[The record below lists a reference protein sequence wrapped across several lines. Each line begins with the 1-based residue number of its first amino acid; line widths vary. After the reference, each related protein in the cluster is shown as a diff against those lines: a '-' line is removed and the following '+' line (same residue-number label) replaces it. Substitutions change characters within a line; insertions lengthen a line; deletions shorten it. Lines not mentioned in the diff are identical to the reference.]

1 MKPCVLIV
9 GHRADPH
16 VIAVRQAVLNCGRD
30 CAVLDRYSSE
40 DALTLSPR
48 GNFKLSCSEGDIDA
62 DAVSCVWW
70 RLKKLKIW
78 TPSQTEDEIAAEF
91 ATMEWNGVI
100 FALQQYLN
108 EIPWVNPSPQD
119 RLTALKPYQLK
130 LALELGFTIPETIFS
145 NSSTEVRS
153 FVREGKKFIY
163 KQISNFMFPPSDYVF
178 TNEISAETLEG
189 KEHNIR
195 AAPGIYQELIE
206 KSAEW
211 RITVIGDQLFSVRID
226 SQSLPITSLDWRRD
240 QRAEIFRSATLDGD
254 TSRKILRLHKALGLV
269 YGTYDLIECPD
280 SSIVFLECNPDGQWM
295 WLERAT
301 GISIAELL
309 GRYLASIRYN

>member
-1 MKPCVLIV
+1 M
-9 GHRADPH
+9 
-16 VIAVRQAVLNCGRD
+16 
-30 CAVLDRYSSE
+30 
-40 DALTLSPR
+40 ALYLR
-48 GNFKLSCSEGDIDA
+48 CSN
-62 DAVSCVWW
+62 
-70 RLKKLKIW
+70 
-78 TPSQTEDEIAAEF
+78 T
-91 ATMEWNGVI
+91 
-100 FALQQYLN
+100 N

-226 SQSLPITSLDWRRD
+226 SQSLPITSLDWRRIS
-240 QRAEIFRSATLDGD
+240 ALRSSEVLLLTAIQVEKYCGFIKRWAW
-254 TSRKILRLHKALGLV
+254 SMEPMILSSVRTAVSYSWNVILMVNGCGL
-269 YGTYDLIECPD
+269 
-280 SSIVFLECNPDGQWM
+280 SGQP
-295 WLERAT
+295 
-301 GISIAELL
+301 GSQLL
-309 GRYLASIRYN
+309 NR